1 MTKKI
6 NLADLVF
13 KVSDDGSL
21 KVFAGDAKKAGAALN
36 KVKKGTEDTTYATKK
51 GINQTAN
58 QTKNFANLA
67 RGISGSLVPAYATL
81 AANVFALTAVFGF
94 LQQAADF
101 RVLKEGQQA
110 YAAVTGIAYQ
120 TLTNS
125 IVEATDAQIRYTDAA
140 QAAAIGTAAG
150 LSPEQLEKLG
160 AAAKTVSIA
169 LGRDVTDSFNRLV
182 RGVTKAEPELLDE
195 LGIILRLETATKE
208 YAAQLG
214 VSKESLDAFQRTQ
227 AVTGNVLD
235 QVEQKYSA
243 INAILDPQTNQIQ
256 KLTKAFDDLMN
267 SFRSFIAGPAEAL
280 ANFFANNLT
289 ASIGAL
295 GLFALPII
303 QSLLP
308 AFDDLAANAEASLGR
323 HDAAFER
330 AKMNLNQYKDT
341 SAQAKAQAERTF
353 NTLQTKAQG
362 LAGQAGLPK
371 GRAGSGLRNLQEGRS
386 ITPRQA
392 AAIKRQ
398 ISNTESM
405 YFISNKKIRRNFMR
419 TMDEIV
425 MADKVKSGKIK
436 VQIKGLELFYKKSFA
451 AIKVGFRATMVGM
464 TTAAATAGRL
474 ISKAFGFMSAISIA
488 LLAFEGL
495 KAGAEKLGLFTSGVD
510 SADTALG
517 KMLNTQ
523 KDLNK
528 ELEEML
534 GADKKLAAENIDLG
548 LTQNLKRAG
557 DRLTSARLGSTF
569 KALQASMALTKQFEG
584 AFDPAKDTGNMVMM
598 ATSASGSVPD
608 LSGIDTNPAV
618 TIGETTMTLQQFNAE
633 TKAQEEMLETLTK
646 RVSILAESYPDMFS
660 GMLDSDG
667 NLIVT
672 KLTDEQHKLIDSY
685 TTTSS
690 ALKSLENG
698 EKAYGQAIQARLGK
712 QSPERALLLQA
723 QARLRNRKKVQEGD
737 AFKKERNAE
746 QQQAFIDETGVQ
758 ETIVSALEKADA
770 SARLLVTE
778 KARIAIATQSMS
790 NRMAGNTRLM
800 KIAKDRLKIEQ
811 NLAEVK
817 ALQAQITE
825 KQTLLETGKASDEE
839 STRRSIEDLQNRIT
853 LLNQQRMAIENSI
866 DPVHQLGTALSNAFE
881 KTLTSSIQGL
891 LDGTKNLKEAFLD
904 MTRAVLNSIAQIVAQ
919 QAAMAVMTAVGFP
932 GARGG
937 GIMKKSGRSYSVGG
951 VARGP
956 QSGYPAMLHGT
967 EAVVPLP
974 NGRSIPVEMQGGGG
988 NVNNVVI
995 NVDAGGNASSTFNEE
1010 QGKALG
1016 MAIQASVM
1024 ETLQREK
1031 RPGGVLS

>member
-1 MTKKI
+1 MAKKI

-13 KVSDDGSL
+13 KVTDDGTL
-21 KVFAGDAKKAGAALN
+21 KVYATQAKKAGKALDET
-36 KVKKGTEDTTYATKK
+36 KKKTDETTYATKK

-94 LQQAADF
+94 LQQAADY
-101 RVLKEGQQA
+101 RVLKEGQAA
-110 YAAVTGIAYQ
+110 YASVTGIAYQ
-120 TLTNS
+120 TLTNT
-125 IVEATDAQIRYTDAA
+125 IIEATDAQIRYTDAA

-160 AAAKTVSIA
+160 SAAKTVSIA

-227 AVTGNVLD
+227 AVTNNVLD
-235 QVEQKYSA
+235 QVETKYAA

-267 SFRSFIAGPAEAL
+267 SFRMFIAGPAEGL

-308 AFDDLAANAEASLGR
+308 AFDELAANAEANLAR
-323 HDAAFER
+323 HNEAFER
-330 AKMNLNQYKDT
+330 AKMELNAYKDT
-341 SAQAKAQAERTF
+341 SKQAQAQAERTF

-362 LAGQAGLPK
+362 LAGQAGLPR

-386 ITPRQA
+386 ISARQA

-405 YFISNKKIRRNFMR
+405 YFISNKRIRKSFMK
-419 TMDEIV
+419 TMDDIV
-425 MADKVKSGKIK
+425 LADKVKNGKIK
-436 VQIKGLELFYKKSFA
+436 VQIKGLELFFKKSFA
-451 AIKVGFRATMVGM
+451 AIKVGFKATMVGM
-464 TTAAATAGRL
+464 TTAAAKAGRL
-474 ISKAFGFMSAISIA
+474 ISRAFGFLSFLSIA
-488 LLAFEGL
+488 LLAFEGI
-495 KAGAEKLGLFTSGVD
+495 KEGAAKLGLFTAGVD

-517 KMLNTQ
+517 KMLKTQ

-528 ELEEML
+528 ELKEML
-534 GADKKLAAENIDLG
+534 GADEKLAAENIDLG

-569 KALQASMALTKQFEG
+569 KAFEESQARLAAFAAQNRRFIDADGTAQEYTSTRKGRLDTTLT
-584 AFDPAKDTGNMVMM
+584 AA
-598 ATSASGSVPD
+598 
-608 LSGIDTNPAV
+608 
-618 TIGETTMTLQQFNAE
+618 GETITGAQFNAE
-633 TKAQEEMLETLTK
+633 LKAQSEMFDELEE
-646 RVSILAESYPDMFS
+646 RVQILSKSYPDMFS

-667 NLIVT
+667 KLIVT
-672 KLTDEQHKLIDSY
+672 KLNEEQFKLIDSY

-690 ALKSLENG
+690 KLKSLENG

-712 QSPERALLLQA
+712 QSPERALLI
-723 QARLRNRKKVQEGD
+723 QARTRLQNRKDIQAGE
-737 AFKKERNAE
+737 AFKKEKNVE
-746 QQQAFIDETGVQ
+746 QQQAFIAETGVQ
-758 ETIVSALEKADA
+758 ESVVTALEKADA
-770 SARLLVTE
+770 AARLLVTE
-778 KARIAIATQSMS
+778 KARIQIANQSIS
-790 NRMAGNTRLM
+790 NSIAGNTRLA
-800 KIAKDRLKIEQ
+800 KIAQDRLKIEQ

-817 ALQAQITE
+817 ALQAQIEE
-825 KQTLLETGKASDEE
+825 KQALLASGVSAADEVAVK
-839 STRRSIEDLQNRIT
+839 RSIEDLTARIG
-853 LLNQQRMAIENSI
+853 LLKEQRTAIENSI
-866 DPVHQLGTALSNAFE
+866 NPVHQLGVAFSDAFE

-891 LDGTKNLKEAFLD
+891 LDGTKSLKDAFLD
-904 MTRAVLNSIAQIVAQ
+904 MTKAILNAIAQILAQ
-919 QAAMAVMTAVGFP
+919 PAAMAIMRSIGFP
-932 GARGG
+932 TFGRQG
-937 GIMKKSGRSYSVGG
+937 GIMKSPGYRSYSQGG
-951 VARGP
+951 VASGP
-956 QSGYPAMLHGT
+956 NSGYPAMLHGT

-974 NGRSIPVEMQGGGG
+974 NGRSIPVEMQGGAGS
-988 NVNNVVI
+988 VNNVVI
-995 NVDAGGNASSTFNEE
+995 NVDASGNASSTFNEE

-1024 ETLQREK
+1024 ETIQREK

>member
-13 KVSDDGSL
+13 KVSDDGTL
-21 KVFAGDAKKAGAALN
+21 KVFAGSAKKAGKALDG
-36 KVKKGTEDTTYATKK
+36 VKKKTDETTYATKK

-94 LQQAADF
+94 LQQAADY
-101 RVLKEGQQA
+101 RVLKEGQAA
-110 YAAVTGIAYQ
+110 YASVTGIAYQ
-120 TLTNS
+120 TLTNT

-160 AAAKTVSIA
+160 SAAKTVSIA

-227 AVTGNVLD
+227 AVTNNVLD
-235 QVEQKYSA
+235 QVEQKYAA

-308 AFDDLAANAEASLGR
+308 AFDDLAAGAEASLSR

-330 AKMNLNQYKDT
+330 AKMNLNAYKDT
-341 SAQAKAQAERTF
+341 SKQAQAQAERTF

-362 LAGQAGLPK
+362 LAGQAGLPR

-386 ITPRQA
+386 ISARQA

-464 TTAAATAGRL
+464 TTAAAKAGRL
-474 ISKAFGFMSAISIA
+474 ISKAFGFLSVLSIA

-495 KAGAEKLGLFTSGVD
+495 KEGAAKLGLFTAGVD

-517 KMLNTQ
+517 KMLKTQ

-528 ELEEML
+528 ELREML
-534 GADKKLAAENIDLG
+534 GADEKLAAENIDLG

-569 KALQASMALTKQFEG
+569 KAFQDSQARLT
-584 AFDPAKDTGNMVMM
+584 AFAIANPGVIQEDGTADERRRK
-598 ATSASGSVPD
+598 SGSTFVD
-608 LSGIDTNPAV
+608 RTLTAA
-618 TIGETTMTLQQFNAE
+618 GETITGAQFNAE
-633 TKAQEEMLETLTK
+633 LKAQGELFDELEE
-646 RVSILAESYPDMFS
+646 RVQILSKSYPDMFS

-672 KLTDEQHKLIDSY
+672 KLNEEQFKLIDSY
-685 TTTSS
+685 TTTSA

-723 QARLRNRKKVQEGD
+723 RARLANRKKVQEGE
-737 AFKKERNAE
+737 AFKKEKNVE
-746 QQQAFIDETGVQ
+746 EQQAFIAETGVQ
-758 ETIVSALEKADA
+758 ESVVAALEKADA
-770 SARLLVTE
+770 SARTLVTE
-778 KARIAIATQSMS
+778 KARIQIASQAIS
-790 NRMAGNTRLM
+790 NSIAGNTRL
-800 KIAKDRLKIEQ
+800 AKVAQDRLKIEQ
-811 NLAEVK
+811 NIAEAK
-817 ALQAQITE
+817 ALQAQIEE
-825 KQTLLETGKASDEE
+825 KQALLDSGVGAADEVAV
-839 STRRSIEDLQNRIT
+839 RRSMEDLQNRVS
-853 LLNQQRMAIENSI
+853 LLKEQRTAIENSI
-866 DPVHQLGTALSNAFE
+866 NPVHQLGVAFSDAFE

-891 LDGTKNLKEAFLD
+891 LDGTKSLKDAFLD
-904 MTRAVLNSIAQIVAQ
+904 MTKAILNAIAQILAQ
-919 QAAMAVMTAVGFP
+919 QAAMAIMRSIGFP
-932 GARGG
+932 TFGRQG
-937 GIMKKSGRSYSVGG
+937 GIMKSPGYRSYSQGG
-951 VARGP
+951 VASGP
-956 QSGYPAMLHGT
+956 NSGYPAMLHGT

-974 NGRSIPVEMQGGGG
+974 NGRSIPVEMQGGAGS
-988 NVNNVVI
+988 VNNVVI
-995 NVDAGGNASSTFNEE
+995 NVDASGNASSTFNEE

-1024 ETLQREK
+1024 ETIQREK